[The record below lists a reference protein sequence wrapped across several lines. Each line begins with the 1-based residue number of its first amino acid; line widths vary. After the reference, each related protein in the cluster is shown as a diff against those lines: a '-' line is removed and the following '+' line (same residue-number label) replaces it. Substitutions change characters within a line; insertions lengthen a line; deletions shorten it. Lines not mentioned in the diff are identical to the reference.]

1 MDDKIIV
8 QLYWDRDASAIEETS
23 KKYGNYCHTIARNI
37 VSDDEDAREC
47 VNDTWLAAWRSMP
60 PHRPAILSA
69 FLGRITRNLAF
80 NRWKENHR
88 QKRGGG
94 QQCAVLDELAECV
107 SSRETVEQ
115 EIEYQQLVNDINDFL
130 ASLSAEKRAMF
141 VCRYWYT
148 DSVADIAKR
157 FGLRENTVTKSLQ
170 RTRAALRQHLQ
181 ERGYHIS

>member
-1 MDDKIIV
+1 MDDNAIV
-8 QLYWDRDASAIEETS
+8 QLYWDRDDAAIQETS

-37 VSDDEDAREC
+37 VSDDEDASEC
-47 VNDTWLAAWRSMP
+47 VNDTWMAAWRSMP
-60 PHRPAILSA
+60 PHRPTVLSA
-69 FLGRITRNLAF
+69 FLGKITRNLAL
-80 NRWKENHR
+80 NRWKEYHR
-88 QKRGGG
+88 QKRGTGEL
-94 QQCAVLDELAECV
+94 CAVLDELAECV
-107 SSRETVEQ
+107 SSGETVEQ
-115 EIEYQQLVNDINDFL
+115 EVEYKRLVETINAFL
-130 ASLSAEKRAMF
+130 ATLSADKRAMF